1 MVDRKRLMEL
11 IPWYLN
17 GTLTGAELEAVE
29 NFVLHD
35 PQGKAALAKY
45 QRLRLLF
52 RPEDLKHPPDGVEE
66 RLFDRIRSQSSEQ
79 LGILHPYAL
88 GLSMVIL
95 VLLWVIIRPGV
106 ILNWRVAGGEVT
118 SFKVYRAN
126 ADGSKLLMLDE
137 VPAEEVMT
145 QYSYVDLFAWP
156 FKAYV
161 YSVEGMNRSTSLGTS
176 IVTTSPA
183 MIALPGQVALICAS
197 FISGYGLILL
207 IRYRKL
213 LLIGNMRL
221 SAV

>member
-17 GTLTGAELEAVE
+17 GTLTGAELEDVE
-29 NFVLHD
+29 DYVLHD
-35 PQGKAALAKY
+35 PQGKAALADW
-45 QRLRLLF
+45 QRVRLLIK
-52 RPEDLKHPPDGVEE
+52 PEDFKLPPDGVQT
-66 RLFDRIRSQSSEQ
+66 RLFDRIRAQSSEQ

-88 GLSMVIL
+88 GLSLVIL

-106 ILNWRVAGGEVT
+106 ILNWRVAGNEVT
-118 SFKVYRAN
+118 SFKIYRSEAEGN
-126 ADGSKLLMLDE
+126 KLQMLDE
-137 VPAEEVMT
+137 VPAEEAMT

-156 FKAYV
+156 FKEYV
-161 YSVEGMNRSTSLGTS
+161 YSVEGMNQSTSLGTS
-176 IVTTSPA
+176 VVTTSPA

-213 LLIGNMRL
+213 LLIGNLRL
-221 SAV
+221 TAI